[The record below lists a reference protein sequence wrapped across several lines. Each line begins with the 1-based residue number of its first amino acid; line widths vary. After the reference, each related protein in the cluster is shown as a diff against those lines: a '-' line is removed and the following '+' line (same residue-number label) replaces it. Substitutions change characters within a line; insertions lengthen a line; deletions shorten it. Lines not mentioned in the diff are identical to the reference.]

1 METKEI
7 VPFERT
13 LSIEWFIHWRNKCL
27 LGTLVD
33 QELCTMKDG
42 LEWGKG

>member
-13 LSIEWFIHWRNKCL
+13 LPIEWFVHSCNKRL